1 MITTLILMSGMDLGM
16 CLANVAAEGND
27 LERRKRSTRDY

>member
-1 MITTLILMSGMDLGM
+1 MMITTLILMSRMDLGT

-27 LERRKRSTRDY
+27 FKRRKRSTG